1 MMTAKERLLLA
12 IDQAPDAVLEMV
24 LMFLMF
30 VQKQVQTS
38 TQSQPET
45 PENISNESKQLPS
58 FFVAAQRLSA
68 ELPEEAWKD
77 WPADFSINLDHYL
90 YGGSKVEE

>member
-1 MMTAKERLLLA
+1 MMTVKERLLLA
-12 IDQAPDAVLEMV
+12 IDQAPETVLEIV

-30 VQKQVQTS
+30 VQQQF
-38 TQSQPET
+38 QSSLQPQPEASEPPT
-45 PENISNESKQLPS
+45 DEAAPLPS
-58 FFVAAQRLSA
+58 FFATAQRLSA

-90 YGGSKVEE
+90 YGDPKVEE